1 MLLILYSQPFRSLFC
16 KVQDLDTQHF
26 QLACPLS
33 QCGDLMWYCN
43 VGEVHIDD
51 LYNLVI
57 VVADALKLEIKVVK
71 SGDELRLRR
80 VASDND
86 GLFAEDFFNNKTTP
100 VMLQSGF
107 AEQLA
112 KADVLLFI
120 KPERVFITRRS
131 GLLIGLVCR
140 VSVHIHIWL
149 KKGSRPG
156 PRRARTFVG
165 QTQICRTKVQLA
177 VFWQKQKS
185 AAEDFY
191 RRFRKFSNFSLR
203 RWASR
208 LSFAGSFICFGIP
221 ESRTNGEFAAE
232 LRHRTVDRNTA
243 PDGNLP
249 DFTILLLGAH
259 AENKIKYLETRYLL
273 FFALPVT
280 YNSPAVKRPGCCDFK
295 LHPSWGP
302 LREPAEE
309 WVFRSCPHCFHNAR
323 YSPAA
328 NATAVW
334 RVRA

>member
-43 VGEVHIDD
+43 VGEVRIDD

-86 GLFAEDFFNNKTTP
+86 GLLVEDSFNNKTTP

-140 VSVHIHIWL
+140 FSVHIHIWL
-149 KKGSRPG
+149 KKGRDSG
-156 PRRARTFVG
+156 ATRAS
-165 QTQICRTKVQLA
+165 QSENLCRTNPNLSDKGTTRCFLAKTKIRGGGFLSKVSEVLQL
-177 VFWQKQKS
+177 
-185 AAEDFY
+185 
-191 RRFRKFSNFSLR
+191 
-203 RWASR
+203 
-208 LSFAGSFICFGIP
+208 FI
-221 ESRTNGEFAAE
+221 ET
-232 LRHRTVDRNTA
+232 
-243 PDGNLP
+243 
-249 DFTILLLGAH
+249 LGFEAFFC
-259 AENKIKYLETRYLL
+259 RQFYLL
-273 FFALPVT
+273 WH
-280 YNSPAVKRPGCCDFK
+280 S
-295 LHPSWGP
+295 
-302 LREPAEE
+302 RE
-309 WVFRSCPHCFHNAR
+309 
-323 YSPAA
+323 
-328 NATAVW
+328 
-334 RVRA
+334 

>member
-43 VGEVHIDD
+43 VGEVRIDD

-86 GLFAEDFFNNKTTP
+86 GLLVEDSFNNKTTP

-140 VSVHIHIWL
+140 FSVHIHIWL
-149 KKGSRPG
+149 
-156 PRRARTFVG
+156 
-165 QTQICRTKVQLA
+165 CRTNPNLSDKGTTRCFLAKTKIRGGGFLSKVSEVLQL
-177 VFWQKQKS
+177 
-185 AAEDFY
+185 
-191 RRFRKFSNFSLR
+191 
-203 RWASR
+203 
-208 LSFAGSFICFGIP
+208 FI
-221 ESRTNGEFAAE
+221 ET
-232 LRHRTVDRNTA
+232 
-243 PDGNLP
+243 
-249 DFTILLLGAH
+249 LGFEAFFC
-259 AENKIKYLETRYLL
+259 RQFYLL
-273 FFALPVT
+273 WH
-280 YNSPAVKRPGCCDFK
+280 S
-295 LHPSWGP
+295 
-302 LREPAEE
+302 RE
-309 WVFRSCPHCFHNAR
+309 
-323 YSPAA
+323 
-328 NATAVW
+328 
-334 RVRA
+334 

>member
-43 VGEVHIDD
+43 VGEVRIDD

-86 GLFAEDFFNNKTTP
+86 GLLVEDSFNNKTTP

-140 VSVHIHIWL
+140 FSVHIHIWL
-149 KKGSRPG
+149 KKGSRLGRTPSLAERAPLYAEKLFG
-156 PRRARTFVG
+156 IQRYSSLLSGDNKNPRRRISDQSFENPPLRLPEPGRFPVQYYNRFGAKKIHRCG
-165 QTQICRTKVQLA
+165 LERSGADIGTKVFHPVVSCSMKGRFSYSVHYPDINRMKRKT
-177 VFWQKQKS
+177 VF
-185 AAEDFY
+185 
-191 RRFRKFSNFSLR
+191 
-203 RWASR
+203 
-208 LSFAGSFICFGIP
+208 
-221 ESRTNGEFAAE
+221 
-232 LRHRTVDRNTA
+232 
-243 PDGNLP
+243 
-249 DFTILLLGAH
+249 
-259 AENKIKYLETRYLL
+259 
-273 FFALPVT
+273 
-280 YNSPAVKRPGCCDFK
+280 
-295 LHPSWGP
+295 
-302 LREPAEE
+302 
-309 WVFRSCPHCFHNAR
+309 
-323 YSPAA
+323 
-328 NATAVW
+328 
-334 RVRA
+334 

>member
-43 VGEVHIDD
+43 VGEVRIDD

-86 GLFAEDFFNNKTTP
+86 GLLVEDSFNNKTTP

-140 VSVHIHIWL
+140 FSVHIHIWL
-149 KKGSRPG
+149 KKGSRLGSDPG
-156 PRRARTFVG
+156 LAEREPLSDKGTSRCFLAKTKIRGGGFLSKVSEVLQLFIETLGFEAFF
-165 QTQICRTKVQLA
+165 CRQ
-177 VFWQKQKS
+177 F
-185 AAEDFY
+185 
-191 RRFRKFSNFSLR
+191 
-203 RWASR
+203 
-208 LSFAGSFICFGIP
+208 
-221 ESRTNGEFAAE
+221 
-232 LRHRTVDRNTA
+232 
-243 PDGNLP
+243 
-249 DFTILLLGAH
+249 
-259 AENKIKYLETRYLL
+259 YLL
-273 FFALPVT
+273 WH
-280 YNSPAVKRPGCCDFK
+280 S
-295 LHPSWGP
+295 
-302 LREPAEE
+302 RE
-309 WVFRSCPHCFHNAR
+309 
-323 YSPAA
+323 
-328 NATAVW
+328 
-334 RVRA
+334 

>member
-1 MLLILYSQPFRSLFC
+1 MRLILYSQPFRSLFC

-43 VGEVHIDD
+43 VGKVHIDD

-57 VVADALKLEIKVVK
+57 VIADALKLEIKVVK

-86 GLFAEDFFNNKTTP
+86 GLLAEDSFNNKTTP
-100 VMLQSGF
+100 VMLQSDF

-140 VSVHIHIWL
+140 GSVHIHIWL
-149 KKGSRPG
+149 KKDRSRV
-156 PRRARTFVG
+156 ATRTS
-165 QTQICRTKVQLA
+165 QSENLCRTKVQLA
-177 VFWQKQKS
+177 VFWRKQKF

-295 LHPSWGP
+295 LPPSWDP

>member
-43 VGEVHIDD
+43 VGEVRIDD

-86 GLFAEDFFNNKTTP
+86 GLLVEDSFNNKTTP

-140 VSVHIHIWL
+140 FSVHIHIWL
-149 KKGSRPG
+149 KPLSDKPK
-156 PRRARTFVG
+156 FVG
-165 QTQICRTKVQLA
+165 QRYNSL
-177 VFWQKQKS
+177 
-185 AAEDFY
+185 
-191 RRFRKFSNFSLR
+191 FS
-203 RWASR
+203 
-208 LSFAGSFICFGIP
+208 G
-221 ESRTNGEFAAE
+221 
-232 LRHRTVDRNTA
+232 
-243 PDGNLP
+243 
-249 DFTILLLGAH
+249 
-259 AENKIKYLETRYLL
+259 ENKNPRRRISIEG
-273 FFALPVT
+273 FGS
-280 YNSPAVKRPGCCDFK
+280 SPT
-295 LHPSWGP
+295 
-302 LREPAEE
+302 
-309 WVFRSCPHCFHNAR
+309 FH
-323 YSPAA
+323 
-328 NATAVW
+328 
-334 RVRA
+334 

>member
-51 LYNLVI
+51 LYYLVI
-57 VVADALKLEIKVVK
+57 VIADALKLEIKVVK

-86 GLFAEDFFNNKTTP
+86 GLFAEDFFNNKTTS

-140 VSVHIHIWL
+140 FSVHIHIWL
-149 KKGSRPG
+149 KKDRSRVAT
-156 PRRARTFVG
+156 RAS
-165 QTQICRTKVQLA
+165 Q
-177 VFWQKQKS
+177 S
-185 AAEDFY
+185 EDLF
-191 RRFRKFSNFSLR
+191 
-203 RWASR
+203 
-208 LSFAGSFICFGIP
+208 
-221 ESRTNGEFAAE
+221 RTNPNLSDKG
-232 LRHRTVDRNTA
+232 TA
-243 PDGNLP
+243 RCFLAKTKIRGGGFLSKVSEVLQL
-249 DFTILLLGAH
+249 FIETLGFEAFFC
-259 AENKIKYLETRYLL
+259 RQFYLL
-273 FFALPVT
+273 W
-280 YNSPAVKRPGCCDFK
+280 
-295 LHPSWGP
+295 HP
-302 LREPAEE
+302 RE
-309 WVFRSCPHCFHNAR
+309 
-323 YSPAA
+323 
-328 NATAVW
+328 
-334 RVRA
+334 

>member
-43 VGEVHIDD
+43 VGEVRIDD

-71 SGDELRLRR
+71 PDDELRLRR
-80 VASDND
+80 IASDND
-86 GLFAEDFFNNKTTP
+86 GLLAEDSFNNKTTP

-149 KKGSRPG
+149 KRIVPESPPE
-156 PRRARTFVG
+156 PRRARIFFG

-177 VFWQKQKS
+177 VFWRKQKS

-249 DFTILLLGAH
+249 DFTILLLRAH
-259 AENKIKYLETRYLL
+259 AENKIKYLKTRYLL

-280 YNSPAVKRPGCCDFK
+280 YNSPAVKRPGCCRF
-295 LHPSWGP
+295 
-302 LREPAEE
+302 
-309 WVFRSCPHCFHNAR
+309 
-323 YSPAA
+323 
-328 NATAVW
+328 
-334 RVRA
+334 

>member
-43 VGEVHIDD
+43 VGEVRIDD

-86 GLFAEDFFNNKTTP
+86 GLLVEDSFNNKTTP

-140 VSVHIHIWL
+140 FSVHIHIWL
-149 KKGSRPG
+149 KKGSRLGSDPG
-156 PRRARTFVG
+156 LAEREPLSDKGTTRCFLAKTKIRGGGFLSKVSEVLQLFIETLGFEAFF
-165 QTQICRTKVQLA
+165 CRQ
-177 VFWQKQKS
+177 F
-185 AAEDFY
+185 
-191 RRFRKFSNFSLR
+191 
-203 RWASR
+203 
-208 LSFAGSFICFGIP
+208 
-221 ESRTNGEFAAE
+221 
-232 LRHRTVDRNTA
+232 
-243 PDGNLP
+243 
-249 DFTILLLGAH
+249 
-259 AENKIKYLETRYLL
+259 YLL
-273 FFALPVT
+273 WH
-280 YNSPAVKRPGCCDFK
+280 S
-295 LHPSWGP
+295 
-302 LREPAEE
+302 RE
-309 WVFRSCPHCFHNAR
+309 
-323 YSPAA
+323 
-328 NATAVW
+328 
-334 RVRA
+334 